1 MAKAKSS
8 TGSMKVTFGKKRQGK
23 YKKSFGPKS
32 EKPKRY
38 RGQGR

>member
-1 MAKAKSS
+1 MAKSKSS
-8 TGSMKVTFGKKRQGK
+8 TGSIKITFGKRKTGK

-38 RGQGR
+38 RGQGK